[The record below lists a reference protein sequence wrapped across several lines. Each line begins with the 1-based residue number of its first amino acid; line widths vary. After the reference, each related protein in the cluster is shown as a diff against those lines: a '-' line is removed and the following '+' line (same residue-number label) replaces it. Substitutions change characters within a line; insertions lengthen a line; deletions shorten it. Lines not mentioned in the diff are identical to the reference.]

1 VFIYSG
7 ITGSGKSTTRSHLLN
22 QLLLLSTHSKKESK
36 LLQQIQA
43 SLVILEAFG
52 NTKTTQNASAS
63 KYGMFQELQ
72 FSERGRILGAKTL
85 TFSFDKSRVTYV
97 PKEER
102 SFNVFYSLLAG
113 TSSEEQTALHINFAP
128 ESFNYLAQSKIIKVP
143 EINDEIAFAD
153 LKSSLKVCGFKAKT
167 VTQIFQLLAAILHI
181 GNLQFQDDQDGANGA
196 QEACSIRNHDV
207 LEVVAVMLGVSPTK
221 LEQSL
226 TYKLR
231 LIRKELCTMF
241 LNTLGAAEQR
251 DALARALYHVLFLWI
266 VESLNTKIC
275 YNDGDPA
282 NFVGVLD
289 QFGFQNFKSNGFEE
303 FCANFANERLHQFII
318 DQRFNDN
325 EGLNSAMVR
334 DGVPLPKVVT
344 MDNSG
349 CLELLIGKEQD
360 TISRE
365 KSNTVH
371 KSAALGLGGI
381 VGVMDRDCA
390 KYQTG
395 ATDAS
400 NANFLAN
407 VQRSYGSHS
416 SFAKSGHAYSF
427 GINHFSGSVHYTVDS
442 FLEKNLDDLSP
453 DFVSLLRD
461 NSTNSFVSTLFESSA
476 MATESHPKDD
486 RTIVKAQLTSKP
498 TRAPS
503 MKRPN
508 KRRNNTIRGNNTM
521 AGEDVNPE
529 GGEQPDDI
537 RKQKLINDA
546 EDAYQNMQVTTV
558 MDQLYMTLRDLFY
571 TMADTRIYNIIHI
584 RPNDTQSADVFD
596 PKRVKAQ
603 VRAFLLPDLTAR
615 SGSADYANYY
625 TFGEFLVRYQTLVN
639 SLQIDHSKPERD
651 QVQDIRVIMNWSE
664 AQAFIGHEMIWI
676 AFDTWK
682 ELEDGLRAAEKE
694 ERDRGKGLDVKQELL
709 PHQQYH
715 NQSHMASD
723 TTISGT
729 GGPPGAGGYYDSQD
743 HLLHLQG
750 GYDHPVR
757 AFEDGASY
765 MDSEDGLKRDME
777 GSQWGEES
785 EWGMKGLS
793 DG

>member
-1 VFIYSG
+1 
-7 ITGSGKSTTRSHLLN
+7 
-22 QLLLLSTHSKKESK
+22 LLLLSTHSKKENK
-36 LLQQIQA
+36 LQQQIQN
-43 SLVILEAFG
+43 SVVILEAFG
-52 NTKTTQNASAS
+52 HTKTSQNASAS
-63 KYGMFQELQ
+63 KFGMFQELQ

-85 TFSFDKSRVTYV
+85 TYAFDKSRVTCV
-97 PKEER
+97 PKDER

-113 TSSEEQTALHINFAP
+113 TSPEEQTALHINFPP
-128 ESFNYLAQSKIIKVP
+128 ESFNYLAQSKTIKVP

-181 GNLQFQDDQDGANGA
+181 GNLQFVDESSGNQT
-196 QEACSIRNHDV
+196 QEACAVRNHEV
-207 LEVVAVMLGVSPTK
+207 LEVVAVMLGVSPSK

-241 LNTLGAAEQR
+241 LNTQGATEQR

-266 VESLNTKIC
+266 VESINTKIC
-275 YNDGDPA
+275 YNDGEPA

-289 QFGFQNFKSNGFEE
+289 QFGFQNFKTNGFEE
-303 FCANFANERLHQFII
+303 FCANFANERVHQFII
-318 DQRFNDN
+318 DQRFSDSQ
-325 EGLNSAMVR
+325 GLNQAMLR
-334 DGVPLPKVVT
+334 DGVVLPKIST
-344 MDNSG
+344 MDNTG
-349 CLELLIGKEQD
+349 CLELLVGKEQD
-360 TISRE
+360 TRE
-365 KSNTVH
+365 KNVN

-395 ATDAS
+395 ATEAT
-400 NANFLAN
+400 NANFLAS
-407 VQRSYGSHS
+407 VQRQYGSNN

-427 GINHFSGSVHYTVDS
+427 GINHFSGSVHYTVES

-461 NSTNSFVSTLFESSA
+461 NSTNAFVSNLFESSA

-508 KRRNNTIRGNNTM
+508 KRRNNNDKQQFDASMPI
-521 AGEDVNPE
+521 PE
-529 GGEQPDDI
+529 GGELDQDEI
-537 RKQKLINDA
+537 RKQKLIKDA

-584 RPNDTQSADVFD
+584 RPNDTQTADLFD
-596 PKRVKAQ
+596 TKRVKAQ
-603 VRAFLLPDLTAR
+603 IRAFLLPDLTVRCAT
-615 SGSADYANYY
+615 SDYANYY
-625 TFGEFLVRYQTLVN
+625 TFGEFLVRYERLVS
-639 SLQIDHSKPERD
+639 SLQIDSSRPERD
-651 QVQDIRVIMNWSE
+651 QVESIRAIMNYTE
-664 AQAFIGHEMIWI
+664 LHAFIGHDMIWLSY
-676 AFDTWK
+676 DTWK

-694 ERDRGKGLDVKQELL
+694 ERDRAKGGALDTKQEIT
-709 PHQQYH
+709 Q
-715 NQSHMASD
+715 N
-723 TTISGT
+723 TTDQGH
-729 GGPPGAGGYYDSQD
+729 PGMMTGYYQDSQD
-743 HLLHLQG
+743 RLLPIGG
-750 GYDHPVR
+750 GYMDDNLGPIR

-765 MDSEDGLKRDME
+765 VESDDGMKRDME
-777 GSQWGEES
+777 GSQWGDES

-793 DG
+793 EG

>member
-1 VFIYSG
+1 
-7 ITGSGKSTTRSHLLN
+7 
-22 QLLLLSTHSKKESK
+22 
-36 LLQQIQA
+36 
-43 SLVILEAFG
+43 
-52 NTKTTQNASAS
+52 
-63 KYGMFQELQ
+63 MFQELQ

-85 TFSFDKSRVTYV
+85 TFAFDKSRVTQV

-113 TSSEEQTALHINFAP
+113 TSAEEQTALHIHFAP
-128 ESFNYLAQSKIIKVP
+128 ESFNYLAQSKTIKVT

-181 GNLQFQDDQDGANGA
+181 GNLQFQDDHDNGNGGA
-196 QEACSIRNHDV
+196 QEACSIRNRDT

-241 LNTLGAAEQR
+241 LNTQGAAEQR

-275 YNDGDPA
+275 YNDGDLA
-282 NFVGVLD
+282 NVVGILD

-303 FCANFANERLHQFII
+303 FCANFANERVHQFII
-318 DQRFNDN
+318 DQRFSDM
-325 EGLNSAMVR
+325 EGLNGAMVR
-334 DGVPLPKVVT
+334 DGILLPKVVT
-344 MDNSG
+344 TDNSA
-349 CLELLIGKEQD
+349 CLELLIGKEQQKSVEKNTT
-360 TISRE
+360 TIS
-365 KSNTVH
+365 

-381 VGVMDRDCA
+381 VGVMNRDCA

-395 ATDAS
+395 ATDAT

-407 VQRSYGSHS
+407 VQRSYGLHS

-427 GINHFSGSVHYTVDS
+427 GINHFSGSVHYTVES

-461 NSTNSFVSTLFESSA
+461 NSTNNFVSTLFESSA

-486 RTIVKAQLTSKP
+486 RTIIKAQLTSKP

-503 MKRPN
+503 MKRSN
-508 KRRNNTIRGNNTM
+508 KRRNNTIRGAPADATPNT
-521 AGEDVNPE
+521 ESDE
-529 GGEQPDDI
+529 PDADEI
-537 RKQKLINDA
+537 RKQKMINDA
-546 EDAYQNMQVTTV
+546 EDAYQGMQVTTV
-558 MDQLYMTLRDLFY
+558 MDQLFMTLRDLFY
-571 TMADTRIYNIIHI
+571 TMSDTRIYNIIHI
-584 RPNDTQSADVFD
+584 RPNDTQSADSFD

-603 VRAFLLPDLTAR
+603 VRAFLLPDLTAH

-639 SLQIDHSKPERD
+639 SLQIDNSKSERD
-651 QVQDIRVIMNWSE
+651 QVQDVRVIMNWAE
-664 AQAFIGHEMIWI
+664 PQAFIGHDMIWI
-676 AFDTWK
+676 AYETWK

-694 ERDRGKGLDVKQELL
+694 ERDRAKGLDAKQELS
-709 PHQQYH
+709 PNQQFH
-715 NQSHMASD
+715 NQPHMLSEQ
-723 TTISGT
+723 TVV
-729 GGPPGAGGYYDSQD
+729 PPGGVGGYYQDSQD
-743 HLLHLQG
+743 RLLPINAGG
-750 GYDHPVR
+750 GYLPAVR
-757 AFEDGASY
+757 NFEDGASY

>member
-1 VFIYSG
+1 M
-7 ITGSGKSTTRSHLLN
+7 
-22 QLLLLSTHSKKESK
+22 
-36 LLQQIQA
+36 
-43 SLVILEAFG
+43 VILEAFG
-52 NTKTTQNASAS
+52 HTKTTQNISAS

-85 TFSFDKSRVTYV
+85 TYAFDKSRVTQI

-102 SFNVFYSLLAG
+102 TFNVFYSLLAG
-113 TSSEEQTALHINFAP
+113 TSQEEQVALHINFPP
-128 ESFNYLAQSKIIKVP
+128 ESFNYLAQSKAIKVP

-153 LKSSLKVCGFKAKT
+153 LKSSLKICGFKAKT
-167 VTQIFQLLAAILHI
+167 VTQIFQLLAAILHL
-181 GNLQFQDDQDGANGA
+181 GNLQFQDDQDNSNQA
-196 QEACSIRNHDV
+196 QEACCVRNHDV
-207 LEVVAVMLGVSPTK
+207 LETVAVILGVSPTK

-241 LNTLGAAEQR
+241 LNTQGAAEQR
-251 DALARALYHVLFLWI
+251 DALSRALYHVLFLWI

-275 YNDGDPA
+275 YNDAEPA
-282 NFVGVLD
+282 NFVGFLD

-303 FCANFANERLHQFII
+303 FCANFANERVNQFII
-318 DQRFNDN
+318 DQRFNDSD
-325 EGLNSAMVR
+325 GLAGAMLR
-334 DGVPLPKVVT
+334 DGVPLPKINIL
-344 MDNSG
+344 DNSA
-349 CLELLIGKEQD
+349 CLDLLIGKEQD
-360 TISRE
+360 NL
-365 KSNTVH
+365 KNVN

-381 VGVMDRDCA
+381 IGAMDRDCA

-395 ATDAS
+395 ATDAT

-407 VQRSYGSHS
+407 VQRTYGSHP
-416 SFAKSGHAYSF
+416 SFSKSGHAYSF
-427 GINHFSGSVHYTVDS
+427 GVNHFSGSVHYTVDY

-508 KRRNNTIRGNNTM
+508 KRRNNTVRDPNAE
-521 AGEDVNPE
+521 AGEPE
-529 GGEQPDDI
+529 AEDM
-537 RKQKLINDA
+537 RKQKLIHDA

-571 TMADTRIYNIIHI
+571 SMSDTRIYNIIHI
-584 RPNDTQSADVFD
+584 RPNDTQSPDVFD

-603 VRAFLLPDLTAR
+603 VRSFLLPDLTFK
-615 SGSADYANYY
+615 STVDYANYY
-625 TFGEFLVRYQTLVN
+625 TFNEFLLRYENFVT
-639 SLQIDHSKPERD
+639 SLQIDHTKSERD
-651 QVQDIRVIMNWSE
+651 QVDNVRTMMNWVE
-664 AQAFIGHEMIWI
+664 PQAFVGHDMIW
-676 AFDTWK
+676 FSYETWK

-694 ERDRGKGLDVKQELL
+694 ERDRAKGLDAKQEL
-709 PHQQYH
+709 PHEQ
-715 NQSHMASD
+715 HMLNNSSPGAA
-723 TTISGT
+723 
-729 GGPPGAGGYYDSQD
+729 GAGGAGVAAGYYQD
-743 HLLHLQG
+743 DRLLPPNA
-750 GYDHPVR
+750 GYMNMNPGR
-757 AFEDGASY
+757 TFDGASY
-765 MDSEDGLKRDME
+765 MESEDGMKRDME